1 MTKKKFILIVLDSFG
16 IGEMDDTKDV
26 RPRDVGS
33 NTALHLLE
41 QLEDPKDWRVLE
53 RLGLAN
59 AMGLDPE
66 SEPGKKLK
74 PQKNAI
80 FGKSKLKH
88 FGADTFFGHQE
99 IAGTDPKRPVF
110 QLFNDRIDA
119 VEEDLIAH
127 GYEVERIT
135 VDGLSLL
142 KVDDQL
148 TVADNIETDPGQ
160 AINITGAL
168 DAAGWE
174 KIQAVGHLVRQH
186 FEVPRIIAFGGSD
199 VTIQDITDHI
209 VKKGE
214 ALGVDAPGSGVYKKN
229 YHVVHIGYGVDPTVQ
244 VPAALQ
250 KIGVRANL
258 YGKVADIVANPA
270 GDLKP
275 GVDSAEI
282 FDHLIDDV
290 KEDRA
295 DFYFVNIQETDLSG
309 HAQDSMRY
317 LDVLRI
323 CNDKLEEL
331 LPLLGADDVLLV
343 TADHGNDP
351 TIGHSQHTREFVPL
365 LLYRKNNKRRIDIG
379 TRETMADEGAT
390 VADFFGTSIVH
401 GTSFLN
407 EIGGGGA

>member
-1 MTKKKFILIVLDSFG
+1 MKKKFILIVLDSFG
-16 IGEMDDTKDV
+16 IGEMDDTKEV
-26 RPRDVGS
+26 RPRDIGS

-41 QLEDPKDWRVLE
+41 QLKDPNDWRVLE

-66 SEPGKKLK
+66 SALGKKLK
-74 PQKNAI
+74 PQTTAI
-80 FGKSKLKH
+80 TGKSKLKH

-110 QLFNDRIDA
+110 QLFNDKIDE
-119 VEEDLIAH
+119 VEQDLRAH
-127 GYEVERIT
+127 GYEVERIS

-168 DAAGWE
+168 DAAGWD

-186 FEVPRIIAFGGSD
+186 FEVPRIIAFGGSG
-199 VTIQDITDHI
+199 VTIREITDHI
-209 VKKGE
+209 IKKGN
-214 ALGVDAPGSGVYKKN
+214 ALGIDAPGSGVYKKN
-229 YHVVHIGYGVDPTVQ
+229 YHVVHIGYGVDATVQ
-244 VPAALQ
+244 VPAALE
-250 KIGVRANL
+250 KMGVKANL

-275 GVDSAEI
+275 GVDTEEI
-282 FDHLIDDV
+282 FDRLIDDV
-290 KEDRA
+290 KQDRA
-295 DFYFVNIQETDLSG
+295 SFYFVNIQETDLAG
-309 HAQDSMRY
+309 HAQDSVRY
-317 LDVLRI
+317 LDVLRL

-331 LPLLGADDVLLV
+331 IPLLGENDILLV

-365 LLYRKNNKRRIDIG
+365 LIYRKNNEKRIDIG

-390 VADFFGTSIVH
+390 VADFFGGSIVH

-407 EIGGGGA
+407 DIE